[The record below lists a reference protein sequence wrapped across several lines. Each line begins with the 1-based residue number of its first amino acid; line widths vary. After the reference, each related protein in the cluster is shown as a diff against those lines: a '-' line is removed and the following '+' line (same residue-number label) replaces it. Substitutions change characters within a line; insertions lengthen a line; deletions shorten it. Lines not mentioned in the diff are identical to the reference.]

1 MYLEISLVFLSAAVL
16 LIAAVNVPLLL
27 QLHKIIKSLFLTLEI
42 LQKNL
47 PAILRDIEE
56 TVAYIKRTTI
66 TVHEQVEGFSMAL
79 GKVQSVF
86 NALTEIENIVRLGL
100 RFPAIRFLQ
109 TTGAVVKGLR
119 VFLHVYMTGRGPQ
132 DRLRSGQIER

>member
-27 QLHKIIKSLFLTLEI
+27 QLHKIIKNLFVTLDI

-47 PAILRDIEE
+47 PAILQDIEE
-56 TVAYIKRTTI
+56 TVAHIKRTTI

-79 GKVQSVF
+79 GKVQSAF
-86 NALTEIENIVRLGL
+86 NVLMEVENIVRLGL
-100 RFPAIRFLQ
+100 RFPAIRFLR
-109 TTGAVVKGLR
+109 TTGAVAKGLR
-119 VFLHVYMTGRGPQ
+119 VFLQVYRTGRGPHE
-132 DRLRSGQIER
+132 RMRSGSIER